1 MTSSTITRIPIAA
14 IAALLQLA
22 APCIAA
28 EEATI
33 VQLSAAQ
40 TENRQSA
47 VELTK
52 WYLERIRTIDAGEG
66 ATHSVLAINPD
77 AIEQARA
84 LDRERATRGPRGP
97 LHGIPILLK
106 DNIETRD
113 PLPTT
118 AGSLALAANRTGRDA
133 PIVARLRAAGAIVL
147 GKTNLS
153 EWANI
158 RSPKSTS
165 GWSAVGGLT
174 RNPYGLDRSAC
185 GSSSG
190 SGVAVS
196 ANLAAAAIGTET
208 DGSVT
213 CPAAM
218 NGLVGLKPTIGLLS
232 RRHIV
237 PISHTQDTAGPMTRT
252 VADAA
257 ALLTVMAGSDPEDL
271 ATTEA
276 DARRVDYVAALDA
289 ESLADTRLGVMWF
302 ETGYCSDAHLAI
314 FEQAL
319 ESLRD
324 AGAELIDLRDAMPA
338 EQLGTAELAV
348 LLYELKVN
356 LDAYLAD
363 AAPAVTTRTLAD
375 VIAFNKANAS
385 SEMRWFGQE
394 FFVQAQATRG
404 LDDPAYKEALQT
416 ARRLAGPEG
425 IDRLLALHGL
435 DAMIAPTTGPA
446 WLIDLENGDAFGGSA
461 TSLPAVAGYPH
472 LTVPMGHVEGLPVG
486 LSFIGPAWSDA
497 TLLSLGHAFES
508 KTRSRRAPGF
518 GSLLGVQG
526 PRVDEGQQVIDVD
539 DAVGVDVGR

>member
-1 MTSSTITRIPIAA
+1 MTSSTITRTPIAPL
-14 IAALLQLA
+14 AALLQLA
-22 APCIAA
+22 MPCIAA

-33 VQLSAAQ
+33 AQLSAAQ
-40 TENRQSA
+40 AEERQSA
-47 VELTK
+47 VELTE

-77 AIEQARA
+77 AIEQALA
-84 LDRERATRGPRGP
+84 LDRERAIRGPRGP

-106 DNIETRD
+106 DNIETKD

-174 RNPYGLDRSAC
+174 RNPYALDRSAC

-218 NGLVGLKPTIGLLS
+218 NGLVGFKPTIGLLS

-257 ALLTVMAGSDPEDL
+257 VLLTVMAGSDPEDL
-271 ATTEA
+271 ATAEA

-289 ESLADTRLGVMWF
+289 NSLAGTRLGVMWF
-302 ETGYCSDAHLAI
+302 ETGYCSDAQLAI

-319 ESLRD
+319 QSLRD
-324 AGAELIDLRDAMPA
+324 AGAELIDLREEMPA

-348 LLYELKVN
+348 LLVELKVN
-356 LDAYLAD
+356 LDTYLAD

-375 VIAFNKANAS
+375 VIAFNEANAS

-404 LDDPAYKEALQT
+404 LEDPAYMEALQT

-446 WLIDLENGDAFGGSA
+446 WLIDLENGDEFGGSA

-472 LTVPMGHVEGLPVG
+472 LTVPMGHVDGLPVG

-497 TLLSLGHAFES
+497 MLLSLGHAFES
-508 KTRSRRAPGF
+508 KTRARRVPGF
-518 GSLLGVQG
+518 SGLLGIQA
-526 PRVDEGQQVIDVD
+526 PRVDEGQEVVDVD
-539 DAVGVDVGR
+539 DAVAVDVGR